1 MALAFASPAG
11 RPRGA
16 TVGQAWPSRQQAA
29 PGVAQG
35 GGGIRKAHR
44 PQAFSASRKFVSAAA
59 FCAAAGATA
68 GRRKVRV
75 AAAASP
81 VGAEQASKA
90 VAEGRMI
97 TVEEATIRKALGAL
111 FLVLFL
117 WQAGLVFS
125 SGAATLSIG
134 GSSYSTLAL
143 LASNALGFG
152 ASGFLHL

>member
-1 MALAFASPAG
+1 MALAFASPVG
-11 RPRGA
+11 MPRGA
-16 TVGQAWPSRQQAA
+16 TVGQVWPSRQQAA

-35 GGGIRKAHR
+35 GGIRKAHR
-44 PQAFSASRKFVSAAA
+44 PQASSASRKVVSAAA

-152 ASGFLHL
+152 ASGFLNL